1 MNCNDIKDLL
11 ADYLGDELES
21 AERMQFESHLTT
33 CAPCRAEVAGLR
45 QVQSELQ
52 DTPDIS
58 IEQADQRSRCLEVRR
73 RRAWPMR
80 TALVGLRYAAMLA
93 FGVGLGWQLNPA
105 SEQPVAGDPR
115 TDIPPV
121 QTAAASN
128 VHPAWIEAA
137 TNSNAVHTAPP
148 MNATITLARMR
159 NLLFFSVTDSPNLLL
174 PRRGP

>member
-21 AERMQFESHLTT
+21 AERTQFESHLST

-52 DTPDIS
+52 DAPDIS
-58 IEQADQRSRCLEVRR
+58 IEQADRQSRCLEIRR
-73 RRAWPMR
+73 RSAWPMR
-80 TALVGLRYAAMLA
+80 TVFAGLRYAAMLA
-93 FGVGLGWQLNPA
+93 VGLGLGWQLK
-105 SEQPVAGDPR
+105 PVAGDPR

-121 QTAAASN
+121 QTVATTG

-137 TNSNAVHTAPP
+137 AR
-148 MNATITLARMR
+148 MNAGQSSFARSLAA
-159 NLLFFSVTDSPNLLL
+159 LSTA
-174 PRRGP
+174 RRDL